1 MKRKVLTILMSLTLA
16 FTGCS
21 KVSESNTLKEAKHQ
35 LENHNYED
43 AITILSQIIDEDSNN
58 DEARAMYIQARKILS
73 AEKYESN
80 NDIKRAIKEL
90 DDIVNIN
97 NGSQLIKKES
107 INKKSELENLQE
119 EREKDFQQKNIMPKN
134 LQESN

>member
-16 FTGCS
+16 FIGCS

-43 AITILSQIIDEDSNN
+43 AIIILSQIINEDSNN
-58 DEARAMYIQARKILS
+58 DEARAMYIQARKMLN

-80 NDIKRAIKEL
+80 NDIKRAINEL
-90 DDIVNIN
+90 DDIVNIS
-97 NGSQLIKKES
+97 NGSQLINKES

-119 EREKDFQQKNIMPKN
+119 ERKKDFQQKKYNAK
-134 LQESN
+134 ESSRE

>member
-16 FTGCS
+16 FIGCS

-43 AITILSQIIDEDSNN
+43 AIIILSQIINEDSNN
-58 DEARAMYIQARKILS
+58 DEARAMYIQARKMLN

-80 NDIKRAIKEL
+80 NDIKRAINEL
-90 DDIVNIN
+90 DDIVNIS
-97 NGSQLIKKES
+97 NGSQLINKES

-119 EREKDFQQKNIMPKN
+119 EREKDFQQKNIMLKN